1 MAINEM
7 GFNQAATVLNS
18 IVSQAKGSTA
28 QTPTDTSS
36 FVSLAKIGL
45 ETGYDA
51 LSTAIS
57 QVLSRTIFSVRP
69 YSRKFKGLEADAIR
83 YGNHVRKINWVDS
96 DFEEDDR
103 IKLADGYSIDPYT
116 VKKPQV
122 IQTNFYGENVFQ
134 RHVTIYRD
142 QLDCA
147 FSGPEEFARF
157 ISGTMQNVQDQIEQA
172 KENMARMALANY
184 IGGILLQN
192 NAQIIHLITEY
203 NAWSGSS
210 ITSADCFAPN
220 IFPDFAR
227 FVYGRI
233 ATLSKMMEERTTLF
247 HTNFTTGNIARHT
260 PKADQRLFLLEHNMD
275 QVATNVKAQTFNDE
289 YLQTIPYE
297 GVMFWQSIDKPGKIN
312 LDDASY
318 ITNTGTVA
326 KNDIALDG
334 IFGVLIDRETVG
346 YTAVNEW
353 SAPTPFNPRGG
364 YYNDFYHFTVRY
376 WNDYSE
382 NGIVLL
388 LD

>member
-18 IVSQAKGSTA
+18 IVSQAKGTTA
-28 QTPTDTSS
+28 QTPTDTAS

-103 IKLADGYSIDPYT
+103 IKLTDGYSIDPYT

-210 ITSADCFAPN
+210 ITAADCFAPN

-260 PKADQRLFLLEHNMD
+260 PKVDQRLFLLEQNMD